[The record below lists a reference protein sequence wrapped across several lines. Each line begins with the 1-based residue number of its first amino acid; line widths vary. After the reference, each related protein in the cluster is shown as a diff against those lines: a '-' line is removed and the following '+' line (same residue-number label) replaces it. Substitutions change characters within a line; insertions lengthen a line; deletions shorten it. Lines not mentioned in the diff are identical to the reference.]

1 MSLALGIFLAQ
12 LAIASL
18 YALTG
23 VGFVIIYRGTKVLNF
38 AQGILALLGGY
49 FFFSLSESLGWSFWI
64 SLPLAVVASGIF
76 SALLYLL
83 FLRSLLGVE
92 PLRLVMVTIALSIV
106 LTGGAQIVY
115 GTATKYFNVPFNG
128 EFHLPFHVV
137 LPTLDVAIMVT
148 GVVFLGAFALFLTR
162 SRLGLSMR
170 AAAADARL
178 ATYRRVSVNS
188 VSAFTWAV
196 AGAGAALAGIAYGA
210 QAGLSPSAADVLGF
224 AAFPAIILGGIDSV
238 PGALV
243 GAFVLAEIQGFT
255 SAYWG
260 GQYSSVVGY
269 ILLLVILV
277 IRPSGLF
284 GSREVVRL

>member
-18 YALTG
+18 YALAG

-49 FFFSLSESLGWSFWI
+49 FFYTVAVTLGLNFWVA
-64 SLPLAVVASGIF
+64 LPLAVIASGVF
-76 SALLYLL
+76 SAIIYLL
-83 FLRSLLGVE
+83 LLRSLLGVE
-92 PLRLVMVTIALSIV
+92 PLRLVMLTIALSIV
-106 LTGGAQIVY
+106 LTAGTQILY
-115 GTATKYFNVPFNG
+115 GSATNYFNVPFNG
-128 EFHLPFHVV
+128 NFHLPFGVV

-148 GVVFLGAFALFLTR
+148 AVVLLVAFAIFLTR

-170 AAAADARL
+170 ASAADARL
-178 ATYRRVSVNS
+178 ATYRRISVNGI
-188 VSAFTWAV
+188 SALTWGF

-210 QAGLSPSAADVLGF
+210 QLGLSSSAGDVLGF

-243 GAFVLAEIQGFT
+243 GSFVLAEVQGYT

-260 GQYSSVVGY
+260 GQYSTVMGY
-269 ILLLVILV
+269 VLLLVILV

-284 GSREVVRL
+284 GSREVIRL